1 MINYTKQNVKDLES
15 LLEININK
23 MFTDIPMY
31 ERQSVD
37 PLLGPRKNESTIY
50 KLSGTTLRPEKSLF
64 VKELELLNIPTRSIY
79 KRDYNNANVEIIA
92 RESLGKDGSPLN
104 LNFRMAKY
112 IKGKPYQDTIKRAE
126 KITKERGK
134 PKTLF
139 GFDVNDPKTLTAKSP
154 FGQVSE
160 LVVAP
165 AQRSQLL
172 IKAARGYV
180 ADARAF
186 ALQKVEKLD
195 TLLEAPFSVTELKS
209 YKSLSARVNAA
220 ANEYYRQQNEFVY
233 DKDQNPIEPSNIY
246 LDREY
251 FTIQGPLTKE
261 SWSKKKN
268 VLVDG
273 LGYAK
278 ATMKKDFGK

>member
-1 MINYTKQNVKDLES
+1 MK
-15 LLEININK
+15 
-23 MFTDIPMY
+23 
-31 ERQSVD
+31 
-37 PLLGPRKNESTIY
+37 
-50 KLSGTTLRPEKSLF
+50 
-64 VKELELLNIPTRSIY
+64 
-79 KRDYNNANVEIIA
+79 
-92 RESLGKDGSPLN
+92 
-104 LNFRMAKY
+104 KY
-112 IKGKPYQDTIKRAE
+112 ILI
-126 KITKERGK
+126 
-134 PKTLF
+134 L
-139 GFDVNDPKTLTAKSP
+139 L
-154 FGQVSE
+154 
-160 LVVAP
+160 
-165 AQRSQLL
+165 LL
-172 IKAARGYV
+172 ISTTVFTQEIKKCV
-180 ADARAF
+180 EV
-186 ALQKVEKLD
+186 KVEKLD

-278 ATMKKDFGK
+278 ASMKKDFGK

>member
-1 MINYTKQNVKDLES
+1 
-15 LLEININK
+15 
-23 MFTDIPMY
+23 
-31 ERQSVD
+31 
-37 PLLGPRKNESTIY
+37 
-50 KLSGTTLRPEKSLF
+50 
-64 VKELELLNIPTRSIY
+64 
-79 KRDYNNANVEIIA
+79 
-92 RESLGKDGSPLN
+92 
-104 LNFRMAKY
+104 MAKY
-112 IKGKPYQDTIKRAE
+112 IKGKPYQDTIKRADE
-126 KITKERGK
+126 IFKKRGK
-134 PKTLF
+134 DKTIFGFSVNDAKSGTASSLF
-139 GFDVNDPKTLTAKSP
+139 GQTSP
-154 FGQVSE
+154 II
-160 LVVAP
+160 VAP

-261 SWSKKKN
+261 SWSKRKN

>member
-1 MINYTKQNVKDLES
+1 MSAYDNPTIIQDMYGAKAWAAAANQVSNASVNMVKSFAD
-15 LLEININK
+15 
-23 MFTDIPMY
+23 
-31 ERQSVD
+31 
-37 PLLGPRKNESTIY
+37 
-50 KLSGTTLRPEKSLF
+50 
-64 VKELELLNIPTRSIY
+64 
-79 KRDYNNANVEIIA
+79 AA
-92 RESLGKDGSPLN
+92 
-104 LNFRMAKY
+104 
-112 IKGKPYQDTIKRAE
+112 IKRAE
-126 KITKERGK
+126 KVRKDRGGK
-134 PKTLF
+134 
-139 GFDVNDPKTLTAKSP
+139 DTAKSFILEQTSP
-154 FGQVSE
+154 II
-160 LVVAP
+160 VAP